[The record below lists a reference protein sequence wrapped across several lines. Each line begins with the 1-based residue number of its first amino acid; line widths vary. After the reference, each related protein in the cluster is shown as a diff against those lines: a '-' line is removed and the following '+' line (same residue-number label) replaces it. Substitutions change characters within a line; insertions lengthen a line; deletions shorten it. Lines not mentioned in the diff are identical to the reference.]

1 MEPDDRKQAFGDL
14 AAYEERIGREADAA
28 VASGPR
34 ARLESAFPRAEAF
47 YALRDVRDAV
57 DRIFDFSDLAA
68 SARTMLD
75 AMFIGLFPEYE
86 DDVGRFAAGEG
97 PQINEIISEARRRE
111 IERALL
117 LAMAKARDLFLDR
130 YPDLPRFS
138 WRAFAGL
145 IRTVIDGPQ

>member
-1 MEPDDRKQAFGDL
+1 M
-14 AAYEERIGREADAA
+14 
-28 VASGPR
+28 
-34 ARLESAFPRAEAF
+34 
-47 YALRDVRDAV
+47 RDAV

-86 DDVGRFAAGEG
+86 DDFGRFAAGEG
-97 PQINEIISEARRRE
+97 PQLNGIVDGTRRRE
-111 IERALL
+111 IERAML

-145 IRTVIDGPQ
+145 IRTAIDEPQ